1 MKNLP
6 CVASSLK
13 ILLFVTPWT
22 VACQASP
29 WDSAGK
35 NTGGGS
41 HSILQ
46 GIFLTQGLNSGLPH
60 CRQVLYHLSHQR
72 SPPNRGFPA
81 GSDSKES
88 ACNAGGLGSVPE
100 LERSPGEGNG
110 TPLQYSCLENSMDRG
125 AWWATVCGV
134 AKSRTH

>member
-46 GIFLTQGLNSGLPH
+46 GIFLTQESDPGLLH
-60 CRQVLYHLSHQR
+60 CVQILYVLSHWGR
-72 SPPNRGFPA
+72 PVS
-81 GSDSKES
+81 
-88 ACNAGGLGSVPE
+88 
-100 LERSPGEGNG
+100 G
-110 TPLQYSCLENSMDRG
+110 TICVSLIFLQ
-125 AWWATVCGV
+125 
-134 AKSRTH
+134 